1 MNSYDQH
8 TSLSKSLMT
17 GLFGGLVSTIICL
30 FYNII
35 FRFSTN
41 YPLSDIVNVS
51 SIIFVINLIF
61 LVIGLFYFFVNKIS
75 ASGKTIYLVAM
86 ILLIII
92 VLWLIAGSQRSENPR
107 YAHDFKGL
115 MSGIVIVMSINALL
129 IPLLIDKK
137 WFEEFFL

>member
-51 SIIFVINLIF
+51 TIIFVINLIF
-61 LVIGLFYFFVNKIS
+61 LVIGLFYFFTSKIS
-75 ASGKTIYLVAM
+75 ASGKTIYLAAM

-129 IPLLIDKK
+129 IPVLINKK

>member
-75 ASGKTIYLVAM
+75 ASGKTIYLATM

-129 IPLLIDKK
+129 IPVLINKK

>member
-61 LVIGLFYFFVNKIS
+61 LVIGLFYFFTNKIS
-75 ASGKTIYLVAM
+75 TSGKAIYLVAM

-129 IPLLIDKK
+129 IPVLINKK

>member
-1 MNSYDQH
+1 MNSYDQR

-61 LVIGLFYFFVNKIS
+61 LIVGLFYFFTSRIS
-75 ASGKTIYLVAM
+75 ASGKAIYLVAM

-129 IPLLIDKK
+129 IPLLINKK

>member
-8 TSLSKSLMT
+8 TSLSNSLMT

-61 LVIGLFYFFVNKIS
+61 LVIGLFYFFINKIS

-107 YAHDFKGL
+107 YARDFKGL

-129 IPLLIDKK
+129 IPVLINKK

>member
-1 MNSYDQH
+1 MNRYDQH

-61 LVIGLFYFFVNKIS
+61 LVIGLFYFFTSKIS
-75 ASGKTIYLVAM
+75 ASGKTIYLVVM
-86 ILLIII
+86 ILLIIV

-129 IPLLIDKK
+129 IPLLINKK